1 MPLTDIKCKKAKP
14 SEKPQKLFDSHGLYL
29 EIMPN
34 GSKYWRQ
41 KYRYLGKEKRLAIG
55 VYPIITL
62 AEAREKR
69 DEARK
74 LLASGQDPS
83 ATKQLNRRNAI
94 LETQNTFEKLGR
106 EWFEKNHAR
115 WTPKHAEAILYR
127 LEKDVFKDIGHV
139 PVREITP
146 SRLLETIRK
155 IEARGA
161 HELARRARGMCEQI
175 FAYGI
180 GTEKADRNVAQDLR
194 GTLEAFK
201 RGHMAAIDIDEIP
214 DFLKK
219 LDDPDLRI
227 YPQTR
232 RATKLLMLTFVRTS
246 ELRFATWDEI
256 DFERAVW
263 EIPAE
268 RMKMRKPHIV
278 PLSQQVIQIF
288 LEQKEYTKCINTDWV
303 FPNQVRPKDAMS
315 EGTVL
320 GAIKRM
326 GYKGT
331 MTGHGFRALAMSTIK
346 ERLGYRH
353 EVVDRQLA
361 HAQRNKI
368 DAAYDRAKFLDER
381 KKMMQEW
388 ADYLDIILIR
398 QRNQP
403 VSEYLLSSSRCFQ
416 SGRIVGQPQRGFRG
430 TIGRCR

>member
-1 MPLTDIKCKKAKP
+1 MPLTNKNNRRRPSRKPLTDKECVTAKAEERP
-14 SEKPQKLFDSHGLYL
+14 YRLGDAHGLYL
-29 EIMPN
+29 HVMPN
-34 GSKYWRQ
+34 GSKYWRL
-41 KYRYLGKEKRLAIG
+41 KYRHLGKEKKLAIG
-55 VYPIITL
+55 VYPLISL

-74 LLASGQDPS
+74 LIATGKDPS
-83 ATKQLNRRNAI
+83 AVKQQNRHSAI
-94 LETQNTFEKLGR
+94 LEAQNTFEKLAR
-106 EWFEKNHAR
+106 EWFEKNQAK

-127 LEKDVFKDIGHV
+127 LEKDVFKDIGHL
-139 PVREITP
+139 PVREIRP
-146 SRLLETIRK
+146 SRLLATIRK
-155 IEARGA
+155 IEDRGA

-194 GTLEAFK
+194 GLMKTFK
-201 RGHMAAIDIDEIP
+201 RDHMKAIEIDEIP
-214 DFLKK
+214 DFLKA
-219 LDDPDLRI
+219 LDDPNLRI

-246 ELRFATWDEI
+246 ELRFAKWEEI

-268 RMKMRKPHIV
+268 RMKMRRPHTV
-278 PLSQQVIQIF
+278 PLSKQVIQLF
-288 LEQKEYTKCINTDWV
+288 KEQMEYTKGINTEWV

-326 GYKGT
+326 GYKGR

-361 HAQRNKI
+361 HAQGNKI
-368 DAAYDRAKFLDER
+368 DRAYDRAKFLDER
-381 KKMMQEW
+381 KNMMQEW
-388 ADYLDIILIR
+388 SDYL
-398 QRNQP
+398 
-403 VSEYLLSSSRCFQ
+403 EEA
-416 SGRIVGQPQRGFRG
+416 
-430 TIGRCR
+430 

>member
-1 MPLTDIKCKKAKP
+1 MPLTEMKCRNTKP
-14 SEKPQKLFDSHGLYL
+14 SGKPKKLSDGHGLYL

-41 KYRYLGKEKRLAIG
+41 KYRHLGKEKRLAIG
-55 VYPIITL
+55 VYPLVTL

-74 LLASGQDPS
+74 LLAAGKDPS
-83 ATKQLNRRNAI
+83 AAKQQDRLNA
-94 LETQNTFEKLGR
+94 LMEAENTFERLGR
-106 EWFEKNHAR
+106 EWFEKNLAR

-127 LEKDVFKDIGHV
+127 LEKDIFKDIGHV
-139 PVREITP
+139 PVREIT
-146 SRLLETIRK
+146 SARLLQTIRK
-155 IEARGA
+155 IESRGA

-175 FAYGI
+175 LAYGI
-180 GTEKADRNVAQDLR
+180 GTGKADRNVAQDLR

-201 RGHMAAIDIDEIP
+201 RGHMAAIEIDEIP

-219 LDDPDLRI
+219 LDNPDLRI

-246 ELRFATWDEI
+246 ELRFAKWDEI
-256 DFERAVW
+256 NFERAVW

-278 PLSQQVIQIF
+278 PLSKQAIQLF
-288 LEQKEYTKCINTDWV
+288 KEQREYVQGINTDWV
-303 FPNQVRPKDAMS
+303 FPNQIRPKDAMS

-326 GYKGT
+326 GYKSR

-361 HAQRNKI
+361 HAPHK
-368 DAAYDRAKFLDER
+368 
-381 KKMMQEW
+381 
-388 ADYLDIILIR
+388 
-398 QRNQP
+398 
-403 VSEYLLSSSRCFQ
+403 
-416 SGRIVGQPQRGFRG
+416 
-430 TIGRCR
+430 